1 MLHLNLLG
9 TQEMEQ
15 NVKFLG
21 FHSYKKNM
29 HVQFIYNSYQRRN
42 DVQVVQFFNIH
53 SQVREASKVGHR
65 GRHYT
70 YNIVAGEIE
79 FHELCKILQSLLG
92 LAQICYSAA
101 D

>member
-29 HVQFIYNSYQRRN
+29 HVQFIYNSYQT
-42 DVQVVQFFNIH
+42 Q
-53 SQVREASKVGHR
+53 
-65 GRHYT
+65 
-70 YNIVAGEIE
+70 
-79 FHELCKILQSLLG
+79 
-92 LAQICYSAA
+92 
-101 D
+101 